1 MKLLTATSAN
11 DLMGEKPTQPYVVHS
26 SGVVGHFRLA
36 SSFVSVKMV
45 LQGEERYRGAVGG
58 SSVVPG
64 RFLLAAASDTLDLS
78 IRTGTR
84 GFCAYFDTA
93 LLEQLVAD
101 ALAKDIEGGV
111 DATADP
117 LVWSTNLP
125 VNASRFGRAF
135 KRCALSGMLPGH
147 DRFSALL
154 AELIGDLH
162 LANRELPHQRQ
173 QAKREIISRLE
184 TARGFILDHQHQDI
198 TLDDIAQAACL
209 SKFHLLR
216 QFAAIYGLPPLR
228 YHQRLRLATARQ
240 RIMNGESISFIAEQL
255 GFANVSS
262 FSRAYQRCHGWRPSC
277 DKP

>member
-11 DLMGEKPTQPYVVHS
+11 DLMLEKPTQPYVVRS
-26 SGVVGHFRLA
+26 SGVVGDFHLA

-45 LQGEERYRGAVGG
+45 LQGEERYHGAVGG

-64 RFLLAAASDTLDLS
+64 RFLLAAAGDALDLS
-78 IRTGTR
+78 IRAGTR
-84 GFCAYFDTA
+84 GVCAYFDAA
-93 LLEQLVAD
+93 LLELLVAE
-101 ALAKDIEGGV
+101 ALTTDIEGGANT
-111 DATADP
+111 DAV
-117 LVWSTNLP
+117 VWSINLP
-125 VNASRFGRAF
+125 VNTSRFGRAF
-135 KRCALSGMLPGH
+135 KRCALSGMLPEH
-147 DRFSALL
+147 DDFSALL

-173 QAKREIISRLE
+173 QSKREIISRLE

-198 TLDDIAQAACL
+198 TLDDIAEAACL

-216 QFAAIYGLPPLR
+216 QFATIYGLPPLR
-228 YHQRLRLATARQ
+228 YHQRVRLVTARQ

-262 FSRAYQRCHGWRPSC
+262 FSRAYQRCHGRRPSC
-277 DKP
+277 DRP